1 MTVNDNAKDEHV
13 DADEVTFFAPVRL
26 NPVQALRVGDE
37 ILVPTN
43 EGDPFPQVAYR
54 ARISDIQDHEES
66 RTITLNGELIGE
78 VSGLFE
84 KPAHPGEIFHRLAQ
98 PGEPL
103 QSESS
108 ILVKG
113 EDLWRWLGSTM
124 NCPAGTGEK
133 YILRSFKRVQ
143 DEEIGGEAIEL
154 RMQSMSNPQ
163 KTRIDTALLTATVG
177 FKGIR

>member
-1 MTVNDNAKDEHV
+1 MAPMDEPDTK
-13 DADEVTFFAPVRL
+13 DADEITFCAPVRL

-43 EGDPFPQVAYR
+43 DGDPFPQVAYR
-54 ARISDIQDHEES
+54 ARITDIRNDEES
-66 RTITLNGELIGE
+66 RTITVNGELVGE

-84 KPAHPGEIFHRLAQ
+84 KPARPGEIFHRLAQ
-98 PGEPL
+98 PGETL

-133 YILRSFKRVQ
+133 YILRSFRRVH

-154 RMQSMSNPQ
+154 RMQSILNPQ
-163 KTRIDTALLTATVG
+163 KTRVDTALLSATVG
-177 FKGIR
+177 FKGVR